1 MAEVCEELGKAGK
14 RPILFIMAEDTQS
27 ADEIG
32 DYLRILPDFKGDQ
45 TLVIH
50 TDRKGEIK
58 KDDLEMVR
66 TKAREVDSD
75 QSGSTPSSAC

>member
-1 MAEVCEELGKAGK
+1 MAESSEELGKAGK

-32 DYLRILPDFKGDQ
+32 DYLRLLPDFKGDQ

-50 TDRKGEIK
+50 TDR
-58 KDDLEMVR
+58 R
-66 TKAREVDSD
+66 ARSRRATCE
-75 QSGSTPSSAC
+75 